1 MQTSFKYI
9 FISIGSP
16 LLLLMLLNLS
26 SRAVIEGGQCILLD
40 RVQFIVN
47 TMIACFLARY
57 VHLAL
62 Q

>member
-9 FISIGSP
+9 FISIGSR

-26 SRAVIEGGQCILLD
+26 STAVIEGGQCILLD

-47 TMIACFLARY
+47 TMIACLLAQC
-57 VHLAL
+57 VLT
-62 Q
+62 